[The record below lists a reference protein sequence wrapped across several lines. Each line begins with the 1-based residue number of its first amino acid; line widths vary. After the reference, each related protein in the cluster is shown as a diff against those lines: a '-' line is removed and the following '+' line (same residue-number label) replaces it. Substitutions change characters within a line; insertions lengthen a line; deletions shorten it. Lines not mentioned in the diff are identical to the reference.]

1 MRVNPSAL
9 NAQLEKGLVS
19 AYVLFGAEPLML
31 EEAADQIR
39 TVARQAGVDEVRSM
53 TAGVDLDW
61 LELNANARSLSL
73 FSSRRL
79 IVIRL
84 PTGKPGDAGS
94 KAILTYLDENVE
106 DTILVVIAG
115 RVDKRGQS
123 SKWFK
128 AMEKEGLAIEARA
141 LTRDQLPRWIEQRL
155 NSQEI
160 AATAG
165 AVQRLAYYAE
175 GNLMAAAQEI
185 SKLALV
191 LGTGATLDEKR
202 LDELTQDQARFSVYN
217 LVDTALSG
225 DEIRALRILSVLRR
239 EGTESVLLVWA
250 LAREVR
256 TLEAVSAALASGES
270 QADIFR
276 RHQVWRSRVNCVN
289 AALRRHPH
297 GYWAA
302 LLSRLCQLDYVVKGR
317 KSAAGSVW
325 AELEQVL
332 LSVCG
337 INTVSTSVT

>member
-9 NAQLEKGLVS
+9 AARLEKGLVG

-39 TVARQAGVDEVRSM
+39 VVARQAGVDEVRSL
-53 TAGVDLDW
+53 TAGIDLEW
-61 LELNANARSLSL
+61 SELDGNARSLSL

-79 IVIRL
+79 IEIRL

-94 KAILTYLDENVE
+94 KAMLTYLDEKVE

-115 RVDKRGQS
+115 RIDKRGQS

-128 AMEKEGLAIEARA
+128 AMEKEGLVVEARA

-155 NSQEI
+155 NTQKI
-160 AATAG
+160 AATPG

-185 SKLALV
+185 SKLALI

-239 EGTESVLLVWA
+239 EGTESVLLLWA
-250 LAREVR
+250 FAREVR
-256 TLEAVSAALASGES
+256 TLEAISAALAGGES
-270 QADIFR
+270 QAAVFQ
-276 RHQVWRSRVNCVN
+276 RHQVWRSRITCVK

-297 GYWAA
+297 DYWAA

-317 KSAAGSVW
+317 KSAAGNVW

-337 INTVSTSVT
+337 INTVSGSLT

>member
-1 MRVNPSAL
+1 MRINSSAL
-9 NAQLEKGLVS
+9 NAQLEKALVG

-39 TVARQAGVDEVRSM
+39 TAARQAGVDEIRSM

-61 LELNANARSLSL
+61 SELNANARSLSL

-84 PTGKPGDAGS
+84 PTGKPGDTGS

-128 AMEKEGLAIEARA
+128 SMEKEGLAIEARA

-160 AATAG
+160 VATAG

-225 DEIRALRILSVLRR
+225 DDIRAL
-239 EGTESVLLVWA
+239 LLVWA

-289 AALRRHPH
+289 AALRRHPY
-297 GYWAA
+297 GYWAE

-317 KSAAGSVW
+317 KSAAGNVW

-337 INTVSTSVT
+337 ISTVSPSAT

>member
-19 AYVLFGAEPLML
+19 AYILFGAEPLMI
-31 EEAADQIR
+31 EEAADQVR
-39 TVARQAGVDEVRSM
+39 TLARQAGVDEVRSM
-53 TAGVDLDW
+53 TAGVDLNW
-61 LELNANARSLSL
+61 SELNANTRSLSL
-73 FSSRRL
+73 FSNRRL

-84 PTGKPGDAGS
+84 PTGKPGDVGS
-94 KAILTYLDENVE
+94 KAIMAYLDEKVD

-115 RVDKRGQS
+115 RIDKRGQS

-128 AMEKEGLAIEARA
+128 AMEKQGLAIEARA
-141 LTRDQLPRWIEQRL
+141 LTRDHLPRWIKQRL
-155 NSQEI
+155 TSQGI
-160 AATAG
+160 VATTG

-185 SKLALV
+185 SKLALI

-202 LDELTQDQARFSVYN
+202 LDELTQDQARFTVYN

-225 DEIRALRILSVLRR
+225 DEIRTLRILSVLRR
-239 EGTESVLLVWA
+239 EGAELVLLVWG
-250 LAREVR
+250 LAREAR

-270 QADIFR
+270 QVDIFR
-276 RHQVWRSRVNCVN
+276 RHQIWRSRVNCVN
-289 AALRRHPH
+289 AALRRHTPEF
-297 GYWAA
+297 WAA
-302 LLSRLCQLDYVVKGR
+302 LLSRLCHLDYVVKGR
-317 KSAAGSVW
+317 KSAAGNVW

-337 INTVSTSVT
+337 INTVSISVT